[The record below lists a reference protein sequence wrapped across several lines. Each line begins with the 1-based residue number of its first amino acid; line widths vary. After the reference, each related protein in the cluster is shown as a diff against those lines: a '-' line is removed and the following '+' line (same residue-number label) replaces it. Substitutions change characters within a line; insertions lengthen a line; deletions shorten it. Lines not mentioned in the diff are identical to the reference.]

1 MKHNYE
7 EESVLGFISKFK
19 FTALFIENVALSRD
33 STEPQ

>member
-19 FTALFIENVALSRD
+19 FTALFNVALSRD